1 MYQSHFKPTST
12 IFICVRALGCI
23 SPEDVGQSSD
33 VRVLSVNEEHAHT
46 QVLKA
51 FVMFVVVVALPS

>member
-1 MYQSHFKPTST
+1 MFECY
-12 IFICVRALGCI
+12 
-23 SPEDVGQSSD
+23 
-33 VRVLSVNEEHAHT
+33 VNEEHAHT